1 MAYKTIRKDGRNITI
16 NTETGQEIKPGEG
29 LLGDL
34 LKQSG
39 LTTLGSNLPS
49 MFQQLGRDLSNLP
62 RDISRATVY
71 SDKVDDKGRPL
82 TIAQA
87 NPEPYKPISGMAV
100 AQGARPKASGTKI
113 KIGDKYYDTGFHS
126 KEISELRKQNPG
138 GGNAAQSVTT
148 GLNTG
153 TGNRD
158 AKLDPN
164 ATEQYAS
171 NFKAGQ
177 ANMDN
182 IQDMYSDRKDLQQWA
197 KANPALAQVEFAKA
211 EAKAVKSGKASS
223 AYDAEESFKPSD
235 IPEADRQ
242 NPADQAAALGI
253 KNLTN
258 DAQVFKDNAMNALL
272 TASQNPNVTPIVEG
286 MTIPTTTNYAGAF
299 NQADMPDLQSMMNMG
314 EQLGSLGIESPKFAQ
329 SQKFKD
335 LFQNSM
341 LSK

>member
-16 NTETGQEIKPGEG
+16 NTETGREIKPGEG

-138 GGNAAQSVTT
+138 GGNAAQST

-153 TGNRD
+153 TGSRD
-158 AKLDPN
+158 ARLDPN
-164 ATEQYAS
+164 AKDLPGVMYVT
-171 NFKAGQ
+171 NFKEGQ
-177 ANMDN
+177 SNMDAM
-182 IQDMYSDRKDLQQWA
+182 QDYFKGQKNGENLATWA
-197 KANPALAQVEFAKA
+197 KANPALAYKEYSKA
-211 EAKAVKSGKASS
+211 MSKEKAADMAAYEEDYGSPMNQQSEVVFEQGKPTMTNTSTFDVLNSPSELSTPGKA
-223 AYDAEESFKPSD
+223 AYDLAMANTNFIGQQD
-235 IPEADRQ
+235 IPATDNTQEFLTTQ
-242 NPADQAAALGI
+242 MKKLGLV
-253 KNLTN
+253 K
-258 DAQVFKDNAMNALL
+258 
-272 TASQNPNVTPIVEG
+272 
-286 MTIPTTTNYAGAF
+286 
-299 NQADMPDLQSMMNMG
+299 
-314 EQLGSLGIESPKFAQ
+314 
-329 SQKFKD
+329 
-335 LFQNSM
+335 
-341 LSK
+341 